1 MTAATTKGRPAAT
14 GRPFQTESR
23 SNGYPVEV
31 PTREYDVFQNQST
44 YARAELRSTTG
55 TAPITFQ
62 RTDGNG
68 VLIQLEDGSTQLY
81 DRRDLFVVALG
92 LFADDGVTTAED
104 QILAAVALGRKPS
117 EMLPDT
123 LRVTWTGGPD
133 ARHVG

>member
-1 MTAATTKGRPAAT
+1 MFTNQAA
-14 GRPFQTESR
+14 
-23 SNGYPVEV
+23 
-31 PTREYDVFQNQST
+31 
-44 YARAELRSTTG
+44 YAKAEMRSTTG
-55 TAPITFQ
+55 TAPIKFQ

-92 LFADDGVTTAED
+92 LFADDGVTTAAD

-117 EMLPDT
+117 EMLPDK

-133 ARHVG
+133 SRQDG